1 MSFRKKMKVPVYR
14 FRYFILICQN
24 SRVTVKHM
32 LEDFEAVGTFLSK
45 WISL

>member
-1 MSFRKKMKVPVYR
+1 MKIPKSIDR
-14 FRYFILICQN
+14 NFFICQN
-24 SRVTVKHM
+24 SRKTVKHM

>member
-1 MSFRKKMKVPVYR
+1 MSFRKKMKIPKSIDR
-14 FRYFILICQN
+14 NFILICQN